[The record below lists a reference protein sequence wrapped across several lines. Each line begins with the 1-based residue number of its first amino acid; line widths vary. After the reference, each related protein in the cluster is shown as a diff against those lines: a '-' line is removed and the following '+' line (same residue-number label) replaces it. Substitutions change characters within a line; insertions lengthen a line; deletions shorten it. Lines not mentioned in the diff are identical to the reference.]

1 MDGSLFPSKVAM
13 LEDLSLCSVHKF
25 TWAYLIAESNT
36 WCALMA
42 GLSDHFTILLVPA
55 YCKIHHFTLQKQK
68 YIDFFQRKT
77 DDSFLKCVLPTGVKD
92 VLSNYHT
99 TCFPSSEFLIPRLLN
114 SKRSEARLGFLSHF
128 QGHPMWIA
136 HKLSLTQSVPRVYV

>member
-1 MDGSLFPSKVAM
+1 MFGSQIYMGLFDCRIKYVMRTYGRVVRSFYNTASTCLLQNPS
-13 LEDLSLCSVHKF
+13 L
-25 TWAYLIAESNT
+25 
-36 WCALMA
+36 
-42 GLSDHFTILLVPA
+42 
-55 YCKIHHFTLQKQK
+55 FTLQKQK

-114 SKRSEARLGFLSHF
+114 SKRSEARLGVPFPFS
-128 QGHPMWIA
+128 GTPYVN
-136 HKLSLTQSVPRVYV
+136 STQTVSNSECASCI